1 MRRSF
6 LTYVTATVALCAVM
20 VPATHAALASDSGG
34 GAKKPKVESDPGA
47 FRIKL
52 GVSENE
58 DFTRLSFS
66 PSALTT
72 FEFVEPENEKGVLI
86 VNIGRN
92 GIADLAAIRDAKP
105 RFIYDV
111 EISSALRDT
120 LQLKIAFPESS
131 RVRYFQI
138 STRGIVDIFAPEKAD
153 ELSPAARAAG
163 AQKLKAEL
171 SAIQQEKI
179 AAAASTEAKKE
190 AIDKAAAAPVEAPHI
205 DLRPATDEKVTQ
217 AQAAAAVA
225 SSPVNSAVGD
235 NVITFSSTE
244 SFNLAAF
251 ERLGYLWVVIDRP
264 DMPIPP
270 VIEGPQ
276 KALLDNPDRI
286 PIDGGTAYRFRLPQ
300 GVYVQPQGGGF
311 IWKLAISGKPSAM
324 ASAAIRK
331 NYVREGESSLSLTIK
346 NARNLLKV
354 SDPIVGDDFAV
365 VTVPRADNRL
375 YQAASFVDVDVIPAY
390 VGAVLVPKS
399 DGLRIEAGDDEVTV
413 RRVGGLNVGPA
424 VATYK
429 PPAGT
434 PSTAATPAR
443 IEDIPQSMF
452 SLARWVDPT
461 KGDLDERKRQME
473 IEITESGGQRKRTL
487 LLNKA
492 EFMVA
497 RNMPHEA
504 LGYLELA
511 EDADDQLAQLPEY
524 QAIKAV
530 AQTQSWRYDDAL
542 KTLKSPVLQN
552 ISEARFWKALA
563 EAGKSEYDK
572 AYADLPKDL
581 NFLKAYPA
589 QMRSDILLTLS
600 EIALQNNDAVLL
612 KSAIEQMKLDSDVLT
627 KAQQAGLSYYR
638 GRQAMMNGLPG
649 DVKVHLQKAVDSGD
663 LFYGTR
669 AEYALINEQLRNK
682 EITPADAL
690 PRLERIRFAW
700 RGDALELD
708 INRTLGE
715 TYIAAGEEEKGMN
728 ILRGAAEMAPNRTAR
743 APIVKTMSEAFKT
756 LFMKQT
762 GDDATLK
769 PLEALKVY
777 EEFKELLPTGEDG
790 DVIIS
795 TIADKLVSVDLL
807 SRAVALL
814 DERMTQN
821 LAPAKRPR
829 WALKAAAI
837 SLMNR
842 KPAEALRL
850 LSKVPAASF
859 DAAELGQRYG
869 LVKARALADLKRTK
883 EAIALL
889 DTLDGTDPEIIRLK
903 ADTGWRGQQWAYA
916 AAALNQLLA
925 LEKIADGTAL
935 TTDQARMILN
945 AAIAANLS
953 GSTPDLDA
961 LRDKYDAV
969 MRSSPLYKSFQV
981 VTRPIRT
988 AVLSDRDTIMSH
1000 VFEVDM
1006 FGKSLSDISN
1016 LSAAGN

>member
-1 MRRSF
+1 M
-6 LTYVTATVALCAVM
+6 A
-20 VPATHAALASDSGG
+20 PAAHPALASDSGG
-34 GAKKPKVESDPGA
+34 HGEKKPKVESDPGA
-47 FRIKL
+47 LKIKL
-52 GVSENE
+52 GISENE
-58 DFTRLSFS
+58 DFTRLTFT
-66 PSALTT
+66 PTAITT
-72 FEFVEPENEKGVLI
+72 IEFVEPEQQKGVLI

-92 GIADLAAIRDAKP
+92 GIADLSALRASLP
-105 RFIYDV
+105 RYVYDV

-120 LQLKIAFPESS
+120 LQLKIIFPESS

-138 STRGIVDIFAPEKAD
+138 STRGIVDIFAPQKPE
-153 ELSPAARAAG
+153 ELTPAARKAARD
-163 AQKLKAEL
+163 KLQGEL
-171 SAIQQEKI
+171 NAVQQEKI
-179 AAAASTEAKKE
+179 AAAASAETKQEA
-190 AIDKAAAAPVEAPHI
+190 ADKAAATPAAVPHI
-205 DLRPATDEKVTQ
+205 DLRPAADEKTIK
-217 AQAAAAVA
+217 AQEAAAVA
-225 SSPVNSAVGD
+225 ASPVNTAIGD

-251 ERLGYLWVVIDRP
+251 ERLGYLWVVLDRP
-264 DMPIPP
+264 DMAIPP
-270 VIEGPQ
+270 VVEGPQ
-276 KALLDNPDRI
+276 KSLLENPDRI
-286 PIDGGTAYRFRLPQ
+286 PLDGGIAYRFRLPQ

-311 IWKLAISGKPSAM
+311 IWKLAISGKPAAM

-331 NYVREGESSLSLTIK
+331 NYVREGESSLSLTLK

-390 VGAVLVPKS
+390 VGAVLIPKS
-399 DGLRIEAGDDEVTV
+399 DGLRIEAGDDEVSV

-434 PSTAATPAR
+434 ASTAPAR
-443 IEDIPQSMF
+443 IEDTPQSMF
-452 SLARWVDPT
+452 SLARWVDPS
-461 KGDLDERKRQME
+461 KGDLDARERQME
-473 IEITESGGQRKRTL
+473 IDITESGGDRKRSL

-492 EFMVA
+492 EFLIA
-497 RNMPHEA
+497 RNMAHEA

-511 EDADDQLAQLPEY
+511 EGLDDKLADLPEY

-530 AQTQSWRYDDAL
+530 AQTLSWRYDDAL

-552 ISEARFWKALA
+552 LGEAKFWKALA
-563 EAGKSEYDK
+563 EAGKAEYDK

-581 NFLKAYPA
+581 NFLKAYPP
-589 QMRSDILLTLS
+589 QLRTDIMLS
-600 EIALQNNDAVLL
+600 LAEIALQNNDAVLL
-612 KSAIEQMKLDSDVLT
+612 KSVVEQMKLDAAGMT

-638 GRQAMMNGLPG
+638 GRLAMVSGLPG

-682 EITPADAL
+682 EITPKDAL

-700 RGDALELD
+700 RGDELELD

-728 ILRGAAEMAPNRTAR
+728 ILRSAAEMAPSRTAR
-743 APIVKTMSEAFKT
+743 APIVKTMAEAFKT
-756 LFMKQT
+756 LFLKQT
-762 GDDATLK
+762 GEDATLK
-769 PLEALKVY
+769 PLEALAVY
-777 EEFKELLPTGEDG
+777 EEFKELLPAGDDG
-790 DVIIS
+790 DVIIG

-807 SRAVALL
+807 SRAVSLL

-842 KPAEALRL
+842 KPADALRFL
-850 LSKVPAASF
+850 AKVPAADF
-859 DAAELGQRYG
+859 DAAGLGQRAG
-869 LVKARALADLKRTK
+869 LIKARALADLKRTK
-883 EAIALL
+883 EAMALL

-903 ADTGWRGQQWAYA
+903 ADTGWRGQQWSYA
-916 AAALNQLLA
+916 AAALNQLLG
-925 LEKIADGTAL
+925 LETIADGTAL
-935 TTDQARMILN
+935 TTDQSRLILN
-945 AAIAANLS
+945 AAIATNLS
-953 GSTPDLDA
+953 GDA
-961 LRDKYDAV
+961 AALETLREKYDAV

-981 VTRPIRT
+981 VTRPIRA

-1016 LSAAGN
+1016 LSAVGN